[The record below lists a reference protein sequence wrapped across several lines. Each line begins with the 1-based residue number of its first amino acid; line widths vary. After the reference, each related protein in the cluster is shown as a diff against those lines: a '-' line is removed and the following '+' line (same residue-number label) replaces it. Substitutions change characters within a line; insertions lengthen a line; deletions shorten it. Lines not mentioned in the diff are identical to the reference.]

1 MMREVVMTQ
10 RMPPGRIDTH
20 VGKKIS
26 NANGLTVAEQQTLID
41 WIDQGA
47 KRIGDQDP
55 LTQLTFDATEFTVG
69 EPDLVLNVPPQT
81 IPATGVVDYRYV
93 PVQLNLPEDKWLRA
107 IEFVPGDHEVLH
119 HVITYL
125 SSPADKSETVEDGG
139 AGQGENLGGFAL
151 AVNLM
156 NLLTTAADLFPR
168 VLTCCCKCTT
178 PPRVE
183 KPLTLP
189 RSVYI
194 SMTSRLLTSCLVV
207 WPASVDS

>member
-55 LTQLTFDATEFTVG
+55 LTQLTFDAAEFTVG
-69 EPDLVLNVPPQT
+69 APDLVLNVPPQT

-107 IEFVPGDHEVLH
+107 IEFVPGAHEVLH

-125 SSPADKSETVEDGG
+125 SSPADKSET
-139 AGQGENLGGFAL
+139 AA
-151 AVNLM
+151 AVSY
-156 NLLTTAADLFPR
+156 TH
-168 VLTCCCKCTT
+168 
-178 PPRVE
+178 
-183 KPLTLP
+183 LTLP
-189 RSVYI
+189 PRD
-194 SMTSRLLTSCLVV
+194 LE
-207 WPASVDS
+207 